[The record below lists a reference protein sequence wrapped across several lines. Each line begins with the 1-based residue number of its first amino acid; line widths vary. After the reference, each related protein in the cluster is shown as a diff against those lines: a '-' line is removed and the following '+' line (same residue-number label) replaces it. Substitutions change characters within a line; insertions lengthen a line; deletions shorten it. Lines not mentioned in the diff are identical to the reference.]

1 MGADLRGDYVLSG
14 VCLSLEDAA
23 KGTSRYLIPGDVV
36 RVFEVLADSPYAIC
50 EVVTDGRSLPFFDE
64 IPVDAVANRQ
74 WFRRLPSDAWRESFD
89 RWAGSSEEVP
99 CHLTTH

>member
-14 VCLSLEDAA
+14 VCISLEDAA
-23 KGTSRYLIPGDVV
+23 AGTSRYLVPGDVV
-36 RVFEVLADSPYAIC
+36 RVLEVLADSPFAVC
-50 EVVTDGRSLPFFDE
+50 EVVCEGRSPPFFDE
-64 IPVDAVANRQ
+64 VPVEAVKNRR
-74 WFRRLPSDAWRESFD
+74 WFRRLSSECWRESFD